1 MRNDRKIPLLRR
13 VGVDARPGRSR
24 EATTHR
30 ADGVVLF
37 QLDVFLTNT
46 TPAFGHPSSTEEG
59 SFYLN

>member
-30 ADGVVLF
+30 ADGVVLS
-37 QLDVFLTNT
+37 QVDVFLTNT
-46 TPAFGHPSSTEEG
+46 TLAFGHPSSTEEG
-59 SFYLN
+59 NSYLN

>member
-1 MRNDRKIPLLRR
+1 M
-13 VGVDARPGRSR
+13 DARPGRSR

-59 SFYLN
+59 NFYLN

>member
-30 ADGVVLF
+30 ANGVVLS
-37 QLDVFLTNT
+37 QVDVSLTNT

-59 SFYLN
+59 NSYLN